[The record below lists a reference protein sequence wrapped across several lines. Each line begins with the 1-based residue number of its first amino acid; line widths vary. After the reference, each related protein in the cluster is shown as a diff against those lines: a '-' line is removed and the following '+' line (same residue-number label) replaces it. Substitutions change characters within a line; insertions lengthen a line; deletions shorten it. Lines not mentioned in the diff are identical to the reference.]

1 MSRGIR
7 FRAIK
12 RKAIFG
18 FCRGGDI
25 KDGILII
32 LYSDSINRIVAKQIT
47 IKRNAKNFLLH
58 LWWNFPEFDLRFIR
72 SSWAPNLGLS
82 ISNTDKSQPS
92 QFFLFFCSIHYSN
105 QSLHVSH
112 CIPAARGIFSTLT
125 HAHTHTHT
133 HPHKFDSN
141 LNISDAKKQVDR

>member
-25 KDGILII
+25 KDGILIL
-32 LYSDSINRIVAKQIT
+32 LYSDSINRNVAKQIT
-47 IKRNAKNFLLH
+47 IKRNAKNFLFH

-82 ISNTDKSQPS
+82 ISNSEKSQPYAI
-92 QFFLFFCSIHYSN
+92 FFFAAFTTQINLSTIHTAFHPLVASSPL
-105 QSLHVSH
+105 SL
-112 CIPAARGIFSTLT
+112 TLT
-125 HAHTHTHT
+125 HIRNFEF
-133 HPHKFDSN
+133 K
-141 LNISDAKKQVDR
+141 LLWRKKTSRSVSR